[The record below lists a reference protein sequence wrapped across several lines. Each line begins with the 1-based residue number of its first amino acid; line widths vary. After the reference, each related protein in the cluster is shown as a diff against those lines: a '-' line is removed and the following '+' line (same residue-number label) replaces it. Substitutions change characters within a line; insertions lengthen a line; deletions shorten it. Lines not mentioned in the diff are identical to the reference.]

1 MRDVEPIAGVRAAYE
16 IERAARHVGRD
27 YIRHAREAGHSWHDI
42 GAALNITSGRDRET
56 GAESI
61 SEAAFTYAT
70 GSPDTDFAR
79 RYGRSTREHGAPYT
93 RLRSARNYAGTST
106 GQTTRNPRVVTP
118 TRADN
123 GDPRQSRG
131 VGIGRSMRTSG

>member
-79 RYGRSTREHGAPYT
+79 RYGRSTREHGAPLHEAALSPQLC
-93 RLRSARNYAGTST
+93 RHQHRPDDEES
-106 GQTTRNPRVVTP
+106 PR
-118 TRADN
+118 RHAN
-123 GDPRQSRG
+123 KSRQR
-131 VGIGRSMRTSG
+131 RP